1 MLVGTV
7 IADRFRIDQLAGR
20 GGMGAV
26 YRARDLARDVDVA
39 VKVGHVAGH
48 DQARRMAREAQAL
61 HEHLRALRHA
71 DIVEYVA
78 HGVTAD
84 ERVYLVM
91 EWLEGHDL
99 AARLAQ
105 GPLAEADVIA
115 LAWRLAR
122 TLSLVHGCGVVH
134 RDIKPGNVFLVQGD
148 LARVK
153 LIDFGLVFLGADAS
167 RMTPSGVY
175 LGTPGFMA
183 PEQIQESRI
192 VDGRADL
199 YALGVLMFACLTRRL
214 PFQGEHLASVLARV
228 LFEEA
233 PRVRE
238 VRAEVSLELDELIAR
253 LLAKSPGERPESADA
268 LAAALEHLRDPASA
282 GGVPSLRAPMAV
294 SHGEQ
299 RFFTVLQA
307 GPMARDSVEAA
318 TRVLVSLF
326 ADQQGE
332 IVPLADRT
340 LLAMFTGGTLE
351 DTAAQAARCAL
362 SLRASG
368 LAAPMVLATGR
379 GSMSMRSPV
388 GEVVERAAALRF
400 RPIEDAG
407 HEANLPLDSTD
418 RLGASWD
425 DAETLPPAITVPMA
439 EIPESAILPAILI
452 DELTARLIEGRFAIE
467 PHASHGFL
475 LQGELSGAGVGRM
488 QARPLGPCLGR
499 ERELARIA
507 MVLDECIE
515 SSAPRAVLVGG
526 PPGMGKSRLAEEFVH
541 RLGARAQVWRAGGAR
556 ERAGSALGLLARLIL
571 HTAGALHTASPA
583 EQRAM
588 LADRVRARVVAED
601 AARVVIFLSEIAG
614 LPQAGEDDLQLREAR
629 RDARLMHDQMLRAW
643 EDSLDA
649 EAAAGPLVLVLD
661 DLQWADAPSLRFIER
676 GLCHLVERPIFAL
689 GLARPELDDVFPDLW
704 SACHSDRMLLRPLSG
719 QVATTLAQHHAARA
733 LSADVLARVLERAD
747 GNPFYIEELVRHA
760 TGGDSERLP
769 DTLLA
774 LVAMRLTEL
783 PADERRVL
791 RAASVF
797 GRHFWPGGVA
807 ALLGEDTQTSVAVSP
822 VIDRLIARNLVLPE
836 RQTPRTGEPAY
847 RFRHDL
853 VGDAAYA
860 MLLEDDLVRAHR
872 QAAVWLEQA
881 GERDAFV
888 LAEHYRRGRAPA
900 QALPWYCR
908 AAEQALA
915 ADDVQA
921 VLRPVEH
928 AVACG
933 ASGVTLG
940 ALRLLKAEAQNW
952 GSQHEAAYHAASAA
966 MALLPHGSDAWAHAA
981 HQLSWAA
988 VTMGDVDAALRVA
1001 EQLAG
1006 LSDPLTDVMAVAMAH
1021 CATHLIISGQ
1031 RADAG
1036 ALVDRLDARAQ
1047 AHVPSVAGAILHLRA
1062 FRAVWLGGRMDLATL
1077 WFGRAVEQWELA
1089 GNMRQACLDRINLGT
1104 TLRLLGQ
1111 YEDGVAALR
1120 RSLDQGR
1127 RLGVEHLVSTSAS
1140 ELALSLGRLGQLDE
1154 ALELVRGPLPPSLRE
1169 RMYRGITHAWL
1180 ALLGARPADALAEL
1194 DRSVLGTDEPRIGD
1208 LMTEAMAMR
1217 AVALLDLRRPHE
1229 ALEAARASM
1238 DIVDAARVIQD
1249 GEALLRLVH
1258 AEALYATGDHE
1269 RGRQAMSEAY
1279 TWLCRQAEQIE
1290 NPAWRQSFLDRV
1302 AEHRRIAELA
1312 RAWGIDHAERSG
1324 SE

>member
-1 MLVGTV
+1 MHVGAV

-39 VKVGHVAGH
+39 VKVGHVARH

-99 AARLAQ
+99 AARVAQ

-115 LAWRLAR
+115 LAWRLTR

-134 RDIKPGNVFLVQGD
+134 RDIKPSNVFLVQGD

-153 LIDFGLVFLGADAS
+153 LIDFGLVLLGADAT

-183 PEQIQESRI
+183 PEQIQESRT

-238 VRAEVSLELDELIAR
+238 LRAEVSPALDELIAR
-253 LLAKSPGERPESADA
+253 LLAKSPAERPESAAA
-268 LAAALEHLRDPASA
+268 LAAALEHLRDPSGA
-282 GGVPSLRAPMAV
+282 GGTLPLRAPMAV

-318 TRVLVSLF
+318 AAVLAALF
-326 ADQQGE
+326 ANQQGE
-332 IVPLADRT
+332 VVRLADRT
-340 LLAMFTGGTLE
+340 ILAMFTGGTLE
-351 DTAAQAARCAL
+351 DTAAQAARSAL

-400 RPIEDAG
+400 RPVEDA
-407 HEANLPLDSTD
+407 ARQVNLPRDTAD
-418 RLGASWD
+418 RLGASWND
-425 DAETLPPAITVPMA
+425 TETLPPDTTVPMT
-439 EIPESAILPAILI
+439 EIPELAILPAILI
-452 DELTARLIEGRFAIE
+452 DELTARLLEGRFAIE
-467 PHASHGFL
+467 PHATHGFL
-475 LQGELSGAGVGRM
+475 LQGELLGSEVGRM
-488 QARPLGPCLGR
+488 PARPLGPCLGR
-499 ERELARIA
+499 ERELARLA

-515 SSAPRAVLVGG
+515 SLAPRAVLVGG

-541 RLGARAQVWRAGGAR
+541 RLGARAQIWRAGGDR
-556 ERAGSALGLLARLIL
+556 GRAGSALGLLARLIL
-571 HTAGALHTASPA
+571 HTAGALHAASPA
-583 EQRAM
+583 KQRAM
-588 LADRVRARVVAED
+588 LADRVRVRVAAED
-601 AARVVIFLSEIAG
+601 AARVVTFLSEIVG
-614 LPQAGEDDLQLREAR
+614 LSQAGEDDLQLREAR

-643 EDSLDA
+643 EDWLDA
-649 EAAAGPLVLVLD
+649 EAAAGPVVLVLD

-676 GLCHLVERPIFAL
+676 ALGHLVERPIFAL
-689 GLARPELDDVFPDLW
+689 GLARPELDEVFPELW
-704 SACHSDRMLLRPLSG
+704 SACHPDRMQLRPLSG
-719 QVATTLAQHHAARA
+719 QVGAALAQHHAATE
-733 LSADVLARVLERAD
+733 LPADVLVRVVERAD

-760 TGGDSERLP
+760 AAGGSERLP

-807 ALLGEDTQTSVAVSP
+807 AMLGEDTQAEVAVSP
-822 VIDRLIARNLVLPE
+822 VIERLLDRSLVLPE
-836 RQTPRTGEPAY
+836 RQTPRAGETAY

-853 VGDAAYA
+853 VCDAAYA

-888 LAEHYRRGRAPA
+888 LAEHYRRGRAPT

-915 ADDVQA
+915 ADDLQA

-933 ASGVTLG
+933 ASDETLG
-940 ALRLLKAEAQNW
+940 VLRLLEAEALNW

-966 MALLPHGSDAWAHAA
+966 MSLLPHGSDAWAQAA

-988 VTMGDVDAALRVA
+988 VAMGNSVAAVRLA
-1001 EQLAG
+1001 EQLVA
-1006 LSDPLTDVMAVAMAH
+1006 LPAPLTDVMTVAMVH
-1021 CATHLIISGQ
+1021 CATHLIIYRH

-1036 ALVDRLDARAQ
+1036 ALVDRLDARSQ

-1062 FRAVWLGGRMDLATL
+1062 IRAWLDGRVDLAAI
-1077 WFGRAVEQWELA
+1077 WFGHAVEQWELA
-1089 GNMRQACLDRINLGT
+1089 GNTRQACLDRTNVGT
-1104 TLRLLGQ
+1104 TLRMLGQ
-1111 YEDGVAALR
+1111 YEDSIAVLR
-1120 RSLDQGR
+1120 CSLDHGQ
-1127 RLGVEHLVSTSAS
+1127 RLGVEHLVKTSVF

-1169 RMYRGITHAWL
+1169 RTYRGLTSAWL
-1180 ALLGARPADALAEL
+1180 TLLGSRHEDTLAELERNVLRTEESPAGSTLGLALAVRACALLG
-1194 DRSVLGTDEPRIGD
+1194 LG
-1208 LMTEAMAMR
+1208 
-1217 AVALLDLRRPHE
+1217 RPHE
-1229 ALEAARASM
+1229 AL
-1238 DIVDAARVIQD
+1238 DAARTGMDILEAAGAIED

-1258 AEALYATGDHE
+1258 AEALHATGDYE
-1269 RGRQAMSEAY
+1269 GGRQAMAEAY
-1279 TWLCRQAEQIE
+1279 AWLCRQAEQID

-1312 RAWGIDHAERSG
+1312 RVWGVDHAGRSG

>member
-1 MLVGTV
+1 MHVGTV

-26 YRARDLARDVDVA
+26 YRARDLTRDVDVA
-39 VKVGHVAGH
+39 VKIGHVAGH

-91 EWLEGHDL
+91 EWLEGQDL
-99 AARLAQ
+99 AARIAQ
-105 GPLAEADVIA
+105 GPLAEIDVIA
-115 LAWRLAR
+115 LAGRLAR
-122 TLSLVHGCGVVH
+122 TLSLVHDCGVVH
-134 RDIKPGNVFLVQGD
+134 RDIKPGNVFLVRGD

-153 LIDFGLVFLGADAS
+153 LIDFGLAFLGADAT

-183 PEQIQESRI
+183 PEQLQESRA

-199 YALGVLMFACLTRRL
+199 YALGVVMFVCLTRRL

-238 VRAEVSLELDELIAR
+238 LRAEVSLELDELIAR
-253 LLAKSPGERPESADA
+253 LLAKSPAERPESAEA
-268 LAAALEHLRDPASA
+268 LAAALEHLRDPAGA
-282 GGVPSLRAPMAV
+282 GGAPLLRTPMAV

-307 GPMARDSVEAA
+307 GPMAPYSVEAA
-318 TRVLVSLF
+318 AKTLASLF
-326 ADQQGE
+326 ANQQGE
-332 IVPLADRT
+332 VVRLADRT

-351 DTAAQAARCAL
+351 DTAAQAARAAL
-362 SLRASG
+362 ALRASG

-379 GSMSMRSPV
+379 GSMSMRSPA

-400 RPIEDAG
+400 RPVEDAA
-407 HEANLPLDSTD
+407 HRADLPIGSTE
-418 RLGASWD
+418 RIVASWD
-425 DAETLPPAITVPMA
+425 DAETLPPATTVPMT
-439 EIPESAILPAILI
+439 EIPQAAILPGILV
-452 DELTARLIEGRFAIE
+452 DELTARLLDGRFAIE
-467 PHASHGFL
+467 PHDSQGFRL
-475 LQGELSGAGVGRM
+475 HGELTGSRPGGM
-488 QARPLGPCLGR
+488 PARPPGPCLGR
-499 ERELARIA
+499 EREIARIA

-541 RLGARAQVWRAGGAR
+541 RLGARAQVWRAGGDR
-556 ERAGSALGLLARLIL
+556 GRMGSALGLLVRLIL
-571 HTAGALHTASPA
+571 HTVGALHAASLA

-588 LADRVRARVVAED
+588 LADRVRARVPAED

-643 EDSLDA
+643 EDWLDA
-649 EAAAGPLVLVLD
+649 EAAVGPLVLVLD

-676 GLCHLVERPIFAL
+676 GLCHLVERRIFAL
-689 GLARPELDDVFPDLW
+689 GLARPELDAVFPDLW
-704 SACHSDRMLLRPLSG
+704 SACHPDRMLLRPLPG
-719 QVATTLAQHHAARA
+719 QVGAALAQHHAAGE
-733 LSADVLARVLERAD
+733 LSADVLARLIERAD

-760 TGGDSERLP
+760 AGGVSERLP

-807 ALLGEDTQTSVAVSP
+807 ALLGEDTQAEVAVSP
-822 VIDRLIARNLVLPE
+822 VIERLIARNLVLPE
-836 RQTPRTGEPAY
+836 RQAPRTGEPAY

-853 VGDAAYA
+853 VCDAAYA

-872 QAAVWLEQA
+872 QAAMWLEQA

-933 ASGVTLG
+933 ASGETLG
-940 ALRLLKAEAQNW
+940 ALRLLEAEAQNW

-966 MALLPHGSDAWAHAA
+966 VALLPHGSDAWAHAA
-981 HQLSWAA
+981 HQLSWAGMA
-988 VTMGDVDAALRVA
+988 MGNIEPVVRVA

-1006 LSDPLTDVMAVAMAH
+1006 LSDPITGVTAVAMVNSAAH
-1021 CATHLIISGQ
+1021 LLMSGHP
-1031 RADAG
+1031 AEAG
-1036 ALVDRLDARAQ
+1036 VLVDRLDARVLAG
-1047 AHVPSVAGAILHLRA
+1047 VSSVAGAILHLRA
-1062 FRAVWLGGRMDLATL
+1062 LRAWLRNRMDLAAI
-1077 WFGRAVEQWELA
+1077 WYGSAVEQWELA
-1089 GNMRQACLDRINLGT
+1089 GNTRQACLDRINLGT

-1111 YEDGVAALR
+1111 YEDSVAVSR

-1127 RLGVEHLVSTSAS
+1127 RLGVEHVVSASAS
-1140 ELALSLGRLGQLDE
+1140 ELALSLGRLSRLDE
-1154 ALELVRGPLPPSLRE
+1154 ARELVRGPLPPSPRE
-1169 RMYRGITHAWL
+1169 RMYRGITRAWL
-1180 ALLGARPADALAEL
+1180 ELLGSRPADALAEL
-1194 DRSVLGTDEPRIGD
+1194 DRSVLGADEPRIGD
-1208 LMTEAMAMR
+1208 LLAQAMAVR

-1229 ALEAARASM
+1229 ALEAAQASM
-1238 DIVDAARVIQD
+1238 DILDAAGVIQD
-1249 GEALLRLVH
+1249 GEALLRLAH
-1258 AEALYATGDHE
+1258 AEALHATGDHE
-1269 RGRQAMSEAY
+1269 RGHQVMSEAHA
-1279 TWLCRQAEQIE
+1279 WLCRQAEQIE
-1290 NPAWRQSFLDRV
+1290 NPVWRQSFLDRV

-1312 RAWGIDHAERSG
+1312 RAWGVDHAGRSG

>member
-1 MLVGTV
+1 MHLGTV

-39 VKVGHVAGH
+39 VKVGHVARH

-61 HEHLRALRHA
+61 HEHLRALRHT

-99 AARLAQ
+99 AARIAQ

-134 RDIKPGNVFLVQGD
+134 RDIKPSNVFLVQGD

-153 LIDFGLVFLGADAS
+153 LIDFGLVLLGADAT

-183 PEQIQESRI
+183 PEQIQESRT

-238 VRAEVSLELDELIAR
+238 LRAEVSPALDELIAR
-253 LLAKSPGERPESADA
+253 LLAKSPAERPESAAA
-268 LAAALEHLRDPASA
+268 LAAALEHLRDPSGA
-282 GGVPSLRAPMAV
+282 GGTLPLRAPMAV

-318 TRVLVSLF
+318 AAVLAALF
-326 ADQQGE
+326 ANQQGE
-332 IVPLADRT
+332 VVRLADRT
-340 LLAMFTGGTLE
+340 ILAMFTGGTLE

-379 GSMSMRSPV
+379 GSMSTRSPA

-400 RPIEDAG
+400 RPAEGA
-407 HEANLPLDSTD
+407 HQANLPIDSTD
-418 RLGASWD
+418 RLVTTWA
-425 DAETLPPAITVPMA
+425 DAKTLPPDTTVPMA
-439 EIPESAILPAILI
+439 EIPELAILPAIVI
-452 DELTARLIEGRFAIE
+452 DELTARLLEGRFAIE
-467 PHASHGFL
+467 PDAGHGFL
-475 LQGELSGAGVGRM
+475 LQGELFGSEVGRM
-488 QARPLGPCLGR
+488 PARPLGPCLGR

-507 MVLDECIE
+507 MMLDECIE

-541 RLGARAQVWRAGGAR
+541 RLGARAQIWRAGGDR
-556 ERAGSALGLLARLIL
+556 GRAGSALGLLARLIL
-571 HTAGALHTASPA
+571 HTAGALHAASPA
-583 EQRAM
+583 KQRAM
-588 LADRVRARVVAED
+588 LADRVRVRVAAED
-601 AARVVIFLSEIAG
+601 AARVVTFLSEIVG
-614 LPQAGEDDLQLREAR
+614 LSQAGEDDLQLREAR

-643 EDSLDA
+643 EDWLDA
-649 EAAAGPLVLVLD
+649 EAAAGPVVLVLD

-676 GLCHLVERPIFAL
+676 ALCHLVERPIFAL
-689 GLARPELDDVFPDLW
+689 GLARPELDEVFPELW
-704 SACHSDRMLLRPLSG
+704 SACHPDRMALRPLSG
-719 QVATTLAQHHAARA
+719 QVGAALAQHHAAA
-733 LSADVLARVLERAD
+733 ELSADVLARLVERAD

-760 TGGDSERLP
+760 AAGDSEKVP

-774 LVAMRLTEL
+774 LVAMRLTAL

-807 ALLGEDTQTSVAVSP
+807 AMLGEDTQAEVAVSP
-822 VIDRLIARNLVLPE
+822 VIERLIDRNLVLPE
-836 RQTPRTGEPAY
+836 RQTPRAGEAAY

-853 VGDAAYA
+853 VCDAAYA

-888 LAEHYRRGRAPA
+888 LAEHYRRGRASA

-921 VLRPVEH
+921 VLWPVEH

-933 ASGVTLG
+933 ASGETLG
-940 ALRLLKAEAQNW
+940 TLRLLEAEAQNW

-966 MALLPHGSDAWAHAA
+966 MALLPHGSDAWAQAA

-988 VTMGDVDAALRVA
+988 VTVGNIEPVVRVA

-1006 LSDPLTDVMAVAMAH
+1006 LAAPLTDAMAVAMAH
-1021 CATHLIISGQ
+1021 NATHLIVCGH
-1031 RADAG
+1031 RAKAS
-1036 ALVDRLDARAQ
+1036 AFLDRLDVQ
-1047 AHVPSVAGAILHLRA
+1047 ALPHAPSVTGAILHLRA
-1062 FRAVWLGGRMDLATL
+1062 FRSWLGGRVDLAAI
-1077 WFGRAVEQWELA
+1077 WFGRLVEQWELA
-1089 GNMRQACLDRINLGT
+1089 GNTRQACLARTNLGMA
-1104 TLRLLGQ
+1104 LRLIGQ
-1111 YEDGVAALR
+1111 YEDSVTVLR

-1127 RLGVEHLVSTSAS
+1127 SLGAEHLVSTSAS

-1154 ALELVRGPLPPSLRE
+1154 AQELVHGPLPLSLRE
-1169 RMYRGITHAWL
+1169 RTYRVITRAWL
-1180 ALLGARPADALAEL
+1180 ALLGSRLADALAEL
-1194 DRSVLGTDEPRIGD
+1194 ERSVLGTDEPPTGD
-1208 LMTEAMAMR
+1208 ALAQAMGVR
-1217 AVALLDLRRPHE
+1217 ASVLLSLGRPHE
-1229 ALEAARASM
+1229 ALEAARAGM
-1238 DIVDAARVIQD
+1238 DVMEAAGTLED
-1249 GEALLRLVH
+1249 GEALLRLAH
-1258 AEALYATGDHE
+1258 AEALHATGDPMG
-1269 RGRQAMSEAY
+1269 GRQAMAEAY
-1279 TWLCRQAEQIE
+1279 AWLCRQAEQID

-1312 RAWGIDHAERSG
+1312 RAWGVAHAGRSG